1 MPPASSNQGAT
12 KLELVINSIKSC
24 SSVVWIS
31 NEVYVKKHRIR
42 QKEKLNSNASFVTC
56 CCYGHVTFIS
66 S

>member
-1 MPPASSNQGAT
+1 MLPASSNQGVT

-24 SSVVWIS
+24 SSVLWIS
-31 NEVYVKKHRIR
+31 NEVYVKKLMIGH
-42 QKEKLNSNASFVTC
+42 KEKLNSNASFVTC

>member
-12 KLELVINSIKSC
+12 KSELVINSIKSC

-31 NEVYVKKHRIR
+31 NELYVKKHRIR

-56 CCYGHVTFIS
+56 C
-66 S
+66 